1 MQQIFCARLKM
12 KKTVLTTLSLLLLIT
27 IPLIS
32 QNNSA
37 DEEYIKA
44 MTSTNL
50 NERVQLLKTYV
61 QKFAGQGTTYEN
73 FAYAYLCT
81 LPFKKTPRDAAEYGE
96 KAISLGGLDDF
107 LKYNLYITVSG
118 SYSQLGQNL
127 EKAKNYAAQAIQ
139 IAKSNKTKKES
150 EYTPA
155 QWTRFEGAGYYAQ
168 AQAQE
173 KAKDF
178 SGALNS
184 YISSYN
190 ILLNKQIAQSV
201 AKLGKLLYNAK
212 SYKDAEKAL
221 KFSSSLFNDFGG
233 TYLYAKTLHRNGKKD
248 DALSM
253 YKKAYT
259 KEKNGDIAYNVGIIL
274 AGKSKTDPA
283 VAGEA
288 IKFLLDASFLSAAN
302 SKKAM
307 SLAENI
313 FFFTANKDLKYN
325 EKVQEISAKSK
336 KIEELTNSFNQ
347 KFGEKEEEDLTD
359 EEKKEMKSIL
369 SQIDAEQK
377 AIERLQKEQAAA
389 LEKFNALIEDTKRRL
404 GIS

>member
-1 MQQIFCARLKM
+1 M

-37 DEEYIKA
+37 DDLYIKA
-44 MTSTNL
+44 MTSTDQ

-61 QKFAGQGTTYEN
+61 QKYAGQGTTYEN

-81 LPFKKTPRDAAEYGE
+81 LPFKKTPREAAEYGE
-96 KAISLGGLDDF
+96 KAISLGGLDDS
-107 LKYNLYITVSG
+107 LNYNLYITVSG
-118 SYSQLGQNL
+118 SYSQLGQN
-127 EKAKNYAAQAIQ
+127 AIQ
-139 IAKSNKTKKES
+139 IAKSNKTKKDS
-150 EYTPA
+150 EHTPA
-155 QWTRFEGAGYYAQ
+155 QWTQLEGAGYYAQ

-173 KAKDF
+173 KTKDF

-190 ILLNKQIAQSV
+190 ILKNKQIAQSV
-201 AKLGKLLYNAK
+201 AKMGKALYNAK

-221 KFSSSLFNDFGG
+221 KFTSSLFNDFGN

-248 DALSM
+248 DALNM
-253 YKKAYT
+253 YKKAYI

-274 AGKSKTDPA
+274 AGKSKSNPA

-288 IKFLLDASFLSAAN
+288 IKFLLDASFLSTAN

-377 AIERLQKEQAAA
+377 AIEKLQKEQAAA
-389 LEKFNALIEDTKRRL
+389 LEKFKALIEGLDY
-404 GIS
+404 S